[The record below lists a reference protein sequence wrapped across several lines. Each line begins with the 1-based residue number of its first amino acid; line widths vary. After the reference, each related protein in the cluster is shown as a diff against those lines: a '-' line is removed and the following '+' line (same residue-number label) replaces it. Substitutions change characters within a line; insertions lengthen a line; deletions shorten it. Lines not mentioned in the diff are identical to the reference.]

1 MIFSGYTPSSE
12 TVGFYGRF
20 IPSFL
25 RNLYTVLHNGCI
37 NLYYQQQFRRVL
49 FCPHHSSTYCLQV
62 FLMMALLAA
71 VRWYLIVLLIYI
83 SPTVRDVEHLF
94 MCLLAICMSSL
105 EKSLFSSLAH
115 FLDWVI
121 YFSGIE
127 LHELLVYFWD
137 SLSVA
142 SFAIIFSHS
151 EGCLFTLIIVSFVM
165 QKLLILIRSHHTE
178 K

>member
-71 VRWYLIVLLIYI
+71 VRWYLIVLLICI
-83 SPTVRDVEHLF
+83 SLIISTVEHLF
-94 MCLLAICMSSL
+94 MCLSAICISSL
-105 EKSLFSSLAH
+105 EKCMFRSSAH
-115 FLDWVI
+115 FFDWVVFLTLSCLSHFI
-121 YFSGIE
+121 FWRLIHCQLLR
-127 LHELLVYFWD
+127 LHLFT
-137 SLSVA
+137 
-142 SFAIIFSHS
+142 HS
-151 EGCLFTLIIVSFVM
+151 EGCIFILFIVFFPGWN
-165 QKLLILIRSHHTE
+165 LLDLIRSHL
-178 K
+178 